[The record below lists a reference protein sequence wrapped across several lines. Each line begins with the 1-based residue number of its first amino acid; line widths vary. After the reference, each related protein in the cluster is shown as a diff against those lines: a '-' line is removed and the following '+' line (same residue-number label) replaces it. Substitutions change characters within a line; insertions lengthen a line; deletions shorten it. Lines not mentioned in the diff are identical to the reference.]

1 MSMNIVKIPT
11 NRAEEIAR
19 EIYRLEAV
27 LKQLKDEL
35 KGIVKESGPV
45 EVDGRVWSFYP
56 AVEWKFSPDS
66 LQSFAEALALDGIEP
81 WTVLDVS
88 STALKKIGVGEDIL
102 SRYAE
107 KKETLRFY
115 AKAQR

>member
-1 MSMNIVKIPT
+1 MQNVVDMKKA
-11 NRAEEIAR
+11 RAEQLSR
-19 EIYRLEAV
+19 EIYRLEAA

-35 KGIVKESGPV
+35 KAIVEESGPV
-45 EVDGRVWSFYP
+45 TVDGRTWAFYP
-56 AVEWKFSPDS
+56 AVDWKFSPDS
-66 LQSFAEALALDGIEP
+66 LQSFAEALALDGIDP